1 MAFVEKWNSKYD
13 KVTTTKKQKKLA
25 RLSGCKGTYSLS
37 QFSNHDLNTPVEP
50 MHLLKNV
57 VEHVVRLLPGAED
70 SRKVRMEEKV
80 RGRFTSSWAGL
91 TSTKAS
97 RLPPAPFCLSTSE
110 ATIADARLQ
119 SIQVPLRFDWKP
131 RALFTKNT
139 VGMKSHSWKQ
149 LVSSHILKYCI
160 RDLLGQRQRQTMFS
174 SAVFLLGCVL
184 SQLTFIA
191 LNSLSLMCIVACLCL
206 RETSQCLYTFASFIF
221 SIIYLF
227 T

>member
-1 MAFVEKWNSKYD
+1 M
-13 KVTTTKKQKKLA
+13 
-25 RLSGCKGTYSLS
+25 
-37 QFSNHDLNTPVEP
+37 
-50 MHLLKNV
+50 
-57 VEHVVRLLPGAED
+57 
-70 SRKVRMEEKV
+70 

-119 SIQVPLRFDWKP
+119 SIQVPLGFDWKP

-160 RDLLGQRQRQTMFS
+160 RGYKRCFS